1 MLSDVDNA
9 NLFARCLI
17 DEGLEVCKLR
27 DENAEA
33 NKVMVKWHHEEGSA
47 SACNRLAS
55 VGIFINVVSLP
66 GDQSSQESGLLFEL
80 NELTRLGINPNEIRM
95 LAEATAGALLGRCKL
110 EFVAQVV
117 AKIASRLSGIT

>member
-55 VGIFINVVSLP
+55 LAFS
-66 GDQSSQESGLLFEL
+66 
-80 NELTRLGINPNEIRM
+80 LTRFLCPGIKAR
-95 LAEATAGALLGRCKL
+95 K
-110 EFVAQVV
+110 
-117 AKIASRLSGIT
+117 SRVYCLS

>member
-66 GDQSSQESGLLFEL
+66 GDKSSQESGLLFEL
-80 NELTRLGINPNEIRM
+80 NELTSWYQPKRNTYVGRSYGGCV
-95 LAEATAGALLGRCKL
+95 TRAL
-110 EFVAQVV
+110 
-117 AKIASRLSGIT
+117 